1 VLGSDGI
8 WELLTKKEVVDIV
21 SKYVEEKDSSM
32 AARELV
38 ETASQRWFVVIF
50 FGLKFRKMIY
60 TQKRGTLM
68 ISLV

>member
-21 SKYVEEKDSSM
+21 SKYVEENDSSM

-50 FGLKFRKMIY
+50 FG
-60 TQKRGTLM
+60 
-68 ISLV
+68 